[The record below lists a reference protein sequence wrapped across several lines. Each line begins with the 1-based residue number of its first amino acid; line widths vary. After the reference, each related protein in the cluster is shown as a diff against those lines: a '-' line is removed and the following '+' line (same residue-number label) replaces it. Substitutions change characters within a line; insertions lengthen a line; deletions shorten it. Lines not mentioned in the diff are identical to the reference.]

1 MYQDHRLLHAPEGGG
16 GGEREHCVRGVR
28 PKERVSEG
36 ICTINILEQNKNSMV
51 TMVTN
56 VPGGAFSGMILR

>member
-1 MYQDHRLLHAPEGGG
+1 MYYKYIVL
-16 GGEREHCVRGVR
+16 
-28 PKERVSEG
+28 
-36 ICTINILEQNKNSMV
+36 LEQNKNSTSNV